1 MNIRTIC
8 WVLGATCLTT
18 GSGLAISA
26 CSSTPAASP
35 GGSVDSGSSPDPDT
49 GSPAVDTGVA
59 DPDAGGGGGSDCG
72 STPYLHP
79 GDGGSLYCPFG
90 PDGSAIDCPTGST
103 ICCIGGEISRGNYAV
118 SQCGTVGQTCPN
130 PLPDGGK
137 YPARPVECEE
147 ANDCV
152 GDAGPRVCCA
162 TGGTP
167 AMDTACGYFKESPG
181 FTATTCTPG
190 ASCPAGQYQMCAHNT
205 ECTGGQS
212 CAAFKALGIQLGF
225 CQ

>member
-1 MNIRTIC
+1 MNIRAIC

-18 GSGLAISA
+18 ASGLAMSA
-26 CSSTPAASP
+26 CSSASPASP
-35 GGSVDSGSSPDPDT
+35 GNSVDSGGGSPDT
-49 GSPAVDTGVA
+49 GASAAETGGDDPAD
-59 DPDAGGGGGSDCG
+59 GGDGGPSCG
-72 STPYLHP
+72 STPHLHA

-118 SQCGTVGQTCPN
+118 SQCGTPGQLCPN

-147 ANDCV
+147 ANDCA
-152 GDAGPRVCCA
+152 GDGGPMVCCA

-167 AMDTACGYFKESPG
+167 AMDTACAYYRESPG
-181 FTATTCTPG
+181 FTATTCTP
-190 ASCPAGQYQMCAHNT
+190 ATTCPAGQYQICAHDT
-205 ECTGGQS
+205 ECASGKT
-212 CAAFKALGIQLGF
+212 CVPFKAVGLQLGF